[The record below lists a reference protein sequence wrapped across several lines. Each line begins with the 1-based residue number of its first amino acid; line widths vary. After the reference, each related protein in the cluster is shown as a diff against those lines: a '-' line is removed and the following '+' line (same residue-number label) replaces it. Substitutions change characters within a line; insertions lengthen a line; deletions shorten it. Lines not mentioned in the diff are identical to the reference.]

1 MSTSD
6 PPFVNIQTSAE
17 PLPSVPAWF
26 GEVALVAHT
35 MTRLGLLSNI
45 SEQVRFARKRFGTY
59 EVIDFVVLL
68 IGYGLSSARCLRV
81 LICHHRR
88 GVCLRSVRLGTRDR
102 NAERW
107 CVPVRRSCKRI
118 PIAGWQVL
126 GEQAMGITEESC
138 CGDLRSS
145 LRTRLRW
152 VCSPL
157 RPSFVLMDCMATWP
171 SWWI

>member
-1 MSTSD
+1 MK
-6 PPFVNIQTSAE
+6 
-17 PLPSVPAWF
+17 PAWRRCAPCF
-26 GEVALVAHT
+26 CTMHLLALDLPKGEEVCGIGKGTDGSSSILMAPGK
-35 MTRLGLLSNI
+35 RLG
-45 SEQVRFARKRFGTY
+45 
-59 EVIDFVVLL
+59 
-68 IGYGLSSARCLRV
+68 SARCLRV

-88 GVCLRSVRLGTRDR
+88 GVCLRSVRLGTWDR

-157 RPSFVLMDCMATWP
+157 RPSFVLMDCM
-171 SWWI
+171 